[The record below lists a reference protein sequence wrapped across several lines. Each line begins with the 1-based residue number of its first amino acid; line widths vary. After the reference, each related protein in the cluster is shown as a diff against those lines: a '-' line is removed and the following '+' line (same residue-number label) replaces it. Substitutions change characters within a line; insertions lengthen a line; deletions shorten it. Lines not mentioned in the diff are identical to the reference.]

1 MFRKFEF
8 HDQPYFDNGKI
19 VHPDYEIKFS
29 GVMAIDIEGNREV
42 AQLYIGDKEMSAAP
56 EYVKQGV
63 PMSRDWREFQAW
75 LHDRIVNAD
84 DSDKRQEEIKLP
96 PGNMYD
102 LFAPSKKPASNARQ
116 IPVPA

>member
-1 MFRKFEF
+1 MLRKFEF
-8 HDQPYFDNGKI
+8 YD
-19 VHPDYEIKFS
+19 HPHFAEGEIIHPEYQVRFS
-29 GVMAIDIEGNREV
+29 GVMAIDIEGEREV
-42 AQLYIGDKEMSAAP
+42 AQLYINDQEVSAVPGTVKKGNRMS
-56 EYVKQGV
+56 
-63 PMSRDWREFQAW
+63 SDWREFQAW